1 MVSLAMRRVVRF
13 HAAKDNV
20 GFVRARIATVSL
32 AVAAALVLVV
42 AWAYEVPLERAI
54 VLAPALVFGVGL
66 VAAVG
71 VLLLRAAIESIRES
85 GHPRLVVGAIVALT
99 TVGVVLTILGVE
111 LPRE

>member
-1 MVSLAMRRVVRF
+1 MVSRVLRRVVGL
-13 HAAKDNV
+13 HPAKDNV
-20 GFVRARIATVSL
+20 GLVRVRIASVSL
-32 AVAAALVLVV
+32 AVAVVLALVV
-42 AWAYEVPLERAI
+42 AWAYEVPLDRAI

-85 GHPRLVVGAIVALT
+85 GHPRLVVGTIVALT
-99 TVGVVLTILGVE
+99 ALGVVLTILGVD